1 MKRMLIAL
9 ASAIAAA
16 LIATV
21 TIGSTTALL
30 GGKFEVTGNTA
41 VTEDFGVAVIEAPTV
56 DQTLETGVSTVP
68 LTWRIRNNGSLPA
81 DIGSRFT
88 APADAQGYAVARS
101 EVEVTVTVTAE
112 IYLSPAVAMYTGPL
126 GEVADRML
134 VAERSIP
141 AGETWRI
148 DVAYR
153 LPDDKNPALADGI
166 SLPWAMEL
174 TARQTADGMS
184 DLRTNTGTT
193 TPTLG
198 WLH

>member
-1 MKRMLIAL
+1 MLTAL
-9 ASAIAAA
+9 SAVIAAA

-21 TIGSTTALL
+21 TICSTTALL
-30 GGKFEVTGNTA
+30 GGSFEVTGSTA
-41 VTEDFGVAVIEAPTV
+41 VTEDFGVAVIEAPTA
-56 DQTLETGVSTVP
+56 DLTLEAGISTIP

-112 IYLSPAVAMYTGPL
+112 IYLSPAVAMDTGPL

-141 AGETWRI
+141 AGETWRL
-148 DVAYR
+148 DVSYR

-166 SLPWAMEL
+166 ALPWGMEF